1 MQLKKFRKAQNI
13 TVKEMAEILEVTESH
28 YYKLEE
34 GHKKPSYEFMK
45 RFKEKFNERID
56 KVFFK

>member
-1 MQLKKFRKAQNI
+1 MQLKKFRKSQNL

-34 GHKKPSYEFMK
+34 EHKKPSYEFMK